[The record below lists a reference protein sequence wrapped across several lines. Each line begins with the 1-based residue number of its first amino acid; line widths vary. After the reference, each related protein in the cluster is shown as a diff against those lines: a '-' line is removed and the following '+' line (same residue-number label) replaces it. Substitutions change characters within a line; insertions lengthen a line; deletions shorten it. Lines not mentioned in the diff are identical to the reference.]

1 MSSRVPSRAPKLRI
15 DIGILT
21 PSEWPRE
28 RSACVTESI
37 DALQRKLRQAFPEFD
52 WQVKTATFARPSR
65 APSEGGRGKLA
76 IELLEE
82 GARYLEK
89 EHLDFAVV
97 IVNEVMFDARN
108 TPTEVVSSQL
118 LACGVVSLSSEGP
131 VSDNSSS
138 SDDLRSRLVRRL
150 FLTLARLSNVPLK
163 EKDVTPSKDEFLP
176 GELLTEWRKA
186 LQSVADERLEESPN
200 RHSRLSF
207 YLTSTVVNMRDVVSS
222 VSRTRPWLFPFR
234 LSKVTAGAVSTAL
247 IVLLTAESWELAN
260 AQAPLR
266 GILAA
271 TGVVLGTIVYLLRQ
285 QDLLARV
292 HHFRL
297 SERRVIA
304 EVTTVLAVTFG
315 MLSTFVVLFAGS
327 ALVGWL
333 LFPSSVVAAWAAGA
347 EGPAA
352 YAKTAL
358 LSATISV
365 TVGALGASLE
375 APSYLRFVIS
385 VDSDFPD

>member
-1 MSSRVPSRAPKLRI
+1 MSSRVPSSAPKLRI

-37 DALQRKLRQAFPEFD
+37 DALQQKLQQAFPEFD

-82 GARYLEK
+82 GAGYLEK
-89 EHLDFAVV
+89 EYLDFAVV
-97 IVNEVMFDARN
+97 IVNEVVFDARN
-108 TPTEVVSSQL
+108 TPTDVVSSQL
-118 LACGVVSLSSEGP
+118 LACGVVSINSKESA
-131 VSDNSSS
+131 SDDSSS
-138 SDDLRSRLVRRL
+138 HDLKSLLVRRL
-150 FLTLARLSNVPLK
+150 FLTVARLSNVPLK
-163 EKDVTPSKDEFLP
+163 EEDLTLSKNELP

-200 RHSRLSF
+200 RRSRLSF
-207 YLTSTVVNMRDVVSS
+207 YLISTIVNMRDVVSS

-271 TGVVLGTIVYLLRQ
+271 TGIVLGTIVYLLHQ
-285 QDLLARV
+285 QSLLARV
-292 HHFRL
+292 HRFRL

-333 LFPSSVVAAWAAGA
+333 LFPPSVVAAWTAGA

-358 LSATISV
+358 LSATIGV